1 MSQGGEARDQHHA
14 QVVQRGARHA
24 YALHGAPT
32 PSDATSN
39 ETPRTVSA
47 RVGVV
52 LRPLRATGAAADDV
66 VNRHGV
72 VFFCVSI
79 TTETL
84 ELVSSFVTSS

>member
-1 MSQGGEARDQHHA
+1 MRM
-14 QVVQRGARHA
+14 RCT
-24 YALHGAPT
+24 ALRT

-39 ETPRTVSA
+39 ETPRTVSVVFASASFSTRSA
-47 RVGVV
+47 RPAPPPTTSSIG
-52 LRPLRATGAAADDV
+52 D
-66 VNRHGV
+66 GV